1 MRSFPLILL
10 ASMMMVGAT
19 ARAADRVVRVQSP
32 PALHKD
38 LGAMPRIAEP
48 RDDAERKIN
57 AAVAR
62 LDANARKAAAECR
75 KEGRGRGWWE
85 RNVAVP
91 MTGPRFL
98 AYAITD
104 NAFCGGAHPSVG
116 TMAMVYDLTTGSPV
130 DWTALLPPSLTGTV
144 ALSTEMDGTKM
155 VTLNS
160 KRLHA
165 LYLERYR
172 PRGNDPKV
180 DAADDE
186 CREAV
191 ARAERAEAP
200 AMTVWPDAKEGG
212 LAIRFDVV
220 HAVQACV
227 DDVVIPAATLRAEGA
242 KPVLLEAM
250 EKAHAAQAK
259 R

>member
-1 MRSFPLILL
+1 MRSLALILV
-10 ASMMMVGAT
+10 ATITMVGAT
-19 ARAADRVVRVQSP
+19 AMAADRVVRVQSP

-38 LGAMPRIAEP
+38 LGAMPRIAQP

-57 AAVAR
+57 AAIAR

-91 MTGPRFL
+91 MTGPRFIV
-98 AYAITD
+98 YAITD

-116 TMAMVYDLTTGSPV
+116 TMAIVYDLTTGSPV

-155 VTLNS
+155 VTLKS

-172 PRGNDPKV
+172 PKDGDSNA

-191 ARAERAEAP
+191 ARADSAEAP

-212 LAIRFDVV
+212 LVTRFGVA

-227 DDVVIPAATLRAEGA
+227 DDVVIPAATLRIEGA
-242 KPVLLEAM
+242 KTVLVDAL
-250 EKAHAAQAK
+250 EKAHAAQLK